1 MPWSEPSAST
11 INICGKDYSK
21 DGIQVVSETSMLLV
35 LGVNSFVNGGKHED
49 IDASF
54 GTKTFPQRW
63 NVVFE
68 DLGWVQP
75 PFL

>member
-1 MPWSEPSAST
+1 
-11 INICGKDYSK
+11 
-21 DGIQVVSETSMLLV
+21 MLLV